1 MTLLSFVIF
10 TICLAKQC
18 TTMEIGIDTKT
29 IQNRG
34 MHTYSH
40 SKHSAPIY
48 RKIIMNLSI
57 CHFIEK
63 LT

>member
-18 TTMEIGIDTKT
+18 TTIETGKLETGIDTKT

-34 MHTYSH
+34 VH
-40 SKHSAPIY
+40 
-48 RKIIMNLSI
+48 KI
-57 CHFIEK
+57 K
-63 LT
+63 

>member
-1 MTLLSFVIF
+1 MTLLSFAIF

-34 MHTYSH
+34 MH
-40 SKHSAPIY
+40 IY
-48 RKIIMNLSI
+48 TVDTI
-57 CHFIEK
+57 
-63 LT
+63 

>member
-18 TTMEIGIDTKT
+18 TSMETGIDTKN

-34 MHTYSH
+34 MHTTYTV
-40 SKHSAPIY
+40 
-48 RKIIMNLSI
+48 SI
-57 CHFIEK
+57 QHLFIEK
-63 LT
+63 LL